1 MSTMRHKEEDSENET
16 IDKLKVDNLYLKVS
30 VSDTGCGM
38 NEEMKKKCFVLFGNL
53 KIKRDINQGGMGLGL
68 ASSNLIC
75 KAL

>member
-1 MSTMRHKEEDSENET
+1 MKHQDEESENENSNN
-16 IDKLKVDNLYLKVS
+16 DKLKENNLYIRVS
-30 VSDTGCGM
+30 VSDSGCGM
-38 NEEMKKKCFVLFGNL
+38 NEEIKKKCFVLFGNL